1 MEECIKLIV
10 VLAILA
16 LANIVGGVVNNVK
29 LKQFSF
35 SWKKL
40 LNGVIQFL
48 GIGFM
53 FVALAYCIET
63 IPEIGSALGVQP
75 KTMIL
80 AAITIY
86 AKKIFEQLND
96 FINLKKE
103 IKANSEEEKE
113 VIDTEYMDM

>member
-10 VLAILA
+10 VLAVLA

-63 IPEIGSALGVQP
+63 IPEIGNALGVEP
-75 KTMIL
+75 KAMIL
-80 AAITIY
+80 AAVILY
-86 AKKIFEQLND
+86 AKNVFGQLND
-96 FINLKKE
+96 IINLKKE

-113 VIDTEYMDM
+113 VVDTEYMDM

>member
-63 IPEIGSALGVQP
+63 IPEIENALGVQP

-113 VIDTEYMDM
+113 VVDTEYMDM